1 MTLQAYLH
9 GYSPQEQLRLV
20 EQAEYWKETILSDL
34 PYKPGESLL
43 DVGCGVGAVLGVIA
57 AAHQLFRSPASI
69 WSPGKLLPPR
79 NISAL
84 SELFVQ
90 ICEPVTLLLFLGRI
104 IRSIMLT

>member
-20 EQAEYWKETILSDL
+20 EQAAYWKETILSDL

-57 AAHQLFRSPASI
+57 AAHPTLSLAAANYCRPETSRLSRSCSSRFAN
-69 WSPGKLLPPR
+69 R
-79 NISAL
+79 
-84 SELFVQ
+84 
-90 ICEPVTLLLFLGRI
+90 
-104 IRSIMLT
+104 